1 MRVVVRLI
9 ASLIGAWLILSVGVP
24 LMTLVPEK
32 TSVKQESRLWEN
44 R

>member
-24 LMTLVPEK
+24 LMALVPEK
-32 TSVKQESRLWEN
+32 VSVKEDFGPWAN